1 MLKVIHEKLGKILVS
16 EGLISDE
23 ALTKA
28 LKEQEKR
35 GFKQRPI
42 GSFLVEMGYVS
53 EEDILK
59 VLGIQFNMPIIQLK
73 GIAVDPTVLELVPEA
88 MARRF
93 KILPL
98 YHVEKE
104 LTIAISDPTH
114 IEVIDVLAR
123 QTRCKIQAVLALERE
138 ILTGIE
144 SNYGAQKPAEGVV
157 EVEEPSISAEE
168 LKHLEEAGKEIP
180 IVRIVDDLLLQAL
193 QEGVSDIHVEPRP
206 DKLSVRFRIDGIL
219 KEMHTFSTKQ
229 QPAILSRLKILSRL
243 DIAER
248 QKCQDGRIKLKV
260 GSREID
266 ARVSTLPTYYGEKVV
281 LRLLDQQRVQLG
293 LEELNLSPHNLNCIK
308 NMITQPYGLILVTGP
323 TGSGKSTT
331 LYACLNSIN
340 SEQRNIITVEDPIEY
355 QIPMINQ
362 VQVNV
367 KKELT
372 FANALR
378 AILRQDPNVIMVGEI
393 RDPETGEIA
402 TESALTGHLVLSTL
416 HTNDAAS
423 AVVRLVEMGIEPFLL
438 APSLL
443 GIVAQRLARKICLE
457 CKEAYTPRKTDLE
470 TLGLLDEESADIV
483 FFRGKGCGACKKTGY
498 KGRIAIHE
506 VLITTETIRGL
517 ISERAPL
524 TAIRDQ
530 AAQAGFINMRLDG
543 IRKIAKGWTT
553 LDEILRVTR
562 GL

>member
-53 EEDILK
+53 EEDVLK

-144 SNYGAQKPAEGVV
+144 SNYGAQKPAEAVV
-157 EVEEPSISAEE
+157 EAEEPSISAEE

-180 IVRIVDDLLLQAL
+180 IVRIVDDLLVQAI

-219 KEMHTFSTKQ
+219 KEIHAFSTKQ
-229 QPAILSRLKILSRL
+229 QPAILSRLKILSKL

-457 CKEAYTPRKTDLE
+457 CKEAYTPRKADLE